1 MVRLSTEKKKRQ
13 IMFLEERR
21 LATLHFADFSKVTHR
36 KVWNKKATI
45 IHRQNVFVP
54 AGFVGTSD
62 ASVK

>member
-1 MVRLSTEKKKRQ
+1 
-13 IMFLEERR
+13 MFLEERR